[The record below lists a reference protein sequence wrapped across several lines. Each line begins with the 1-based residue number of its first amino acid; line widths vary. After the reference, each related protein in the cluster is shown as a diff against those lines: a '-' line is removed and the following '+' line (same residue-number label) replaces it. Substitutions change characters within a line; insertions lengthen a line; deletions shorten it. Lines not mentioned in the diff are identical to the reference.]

1 LLLAREPKQRYRL
14 IDISG
19 DCKEVIEMGVFF
31 SGRELID
38 IAIGIERNGASFYHS
53 VAESAESEVAKGV
66 YQYLADEERKHI
78 EVFQRMLGSVSDYR
92 PPETYTEE
100 YDLYL
105 RALINSRVFTDD
117 QTAYEMAQ
125 RVTGDAEA
133 IQIALGAE
141 KDSILF
147 YSEMRD
153 LVRRRDRKAVD
164 KIIEEERSHLRQL
177 SDLKNSLSKR

>member
-1 LLLAREPKQRYRL
+1 
-14 IDISG
+14 
-19 DCKEVIEMGVFF
+19 MGVLF

-38 IAIGIERNGASFYHS
+38 IAIGIERNGAAFYHS
-53 VAESAESEVAKGV
+53 LAKSTGNEIAKGA
-66 YQYLADEERKHI
+66 YQYLAGEEIKHI
-78 EVFQRMLGSVSDYR
+78 EVFQSMLGSVADYR

-105 RALINSRVFTDD
+105 RALIDSRVFTDD
-117 QTAYEMAQ
+117 QTAYDVAQ
-125 RVTGDAEA
+125 RVASDAEA

-147 YSEMRD
+147 YSEMRE
-153 LVRRRDRKAVD
+153 LVRRSDRELIN

-177 SDLKNSLSKR
+177 SELKGSLIKQ

>member
-1 LLLAREPKQRYRL
+1 
-14 IDISG
+14 
-19 DCKEVIEMGVFF
+19 MGVLF

-38 IAIGIERNGASFYHS
+38 IAIGIERNGAAFYHS
-53 VAESAESEVAKGV
+53 LAKSTGNEIAKGA
-66 YQYLADEERKHI
+66 YQYLAGEELKHI
-78 EVFQRMLGSVSDYR
+78 EVFQSMLGSVADYR

-105 RALINSRVFTDD
+105 RALIDSRVFTDD

-125 RVTGDAEA
+125 RVTSDAEA
-133 IQIALGAE
+133 IQIAMGAE

-147 YSEMRD
+147 YSEVRE
-153 LVRRRDRKAVD
+153 LVRRSDRELIN

-177 SDLKNSLSKR
+177 SELKGSLSKR

>member
-1 LLLAREPKQRYRL
+1 LLLVREPRQRYRL
-14 IDISG
+14 ISISR
-19 DCKEVIEMGVFF
+19 DYKEVMEMGVFF

-53 VAESAESEVAKGV
+53 LAKSAGSQIAKGV

-78 EVFQRMLGSVSDYR
+78 EVFQSMLGSVADYR

-105 RALINSRVFTDD
+105 RALVESRVFSDD
-117 QTAYEMAQ
+117 QTAYQMAQ

-133 IQIALGAE
+133 IHIALGAE

-153 LVRRRDRKAVD
+153 LVRRSDREVVD
-164 KIIEEERSHLRQL
+164 KIMKEERSHLRQL
-177 SDLKNSLSKR
+177 SDLRKNLSQR

>member
-1 LLLAREPKQRYRL
+1 
-14 IDISG
+14 
-19 DCKEVIEMGVFF
+19 MGVFF

-38 IAIGIERNGASFYHS
+38 IAIGIERNGAAFYHS
-53 VAESAESEVAKGV
+53 LAQSTSNEIAKVV
-66 YQYLADEERKHI
+66 YEYLAGEELKHI
-78 EVFQRMLGSVSDYR
+78 QVFQSMLSSVADYR

-105 RALINSRVFTDD
+105 RALVDSRVFTDD
-117 QTAYEMAQ
+117 QIAYDMAQ
-125 RVTGDAEA
+125 RVAGDAEA

-147 YSEMRD
+147 YSEMREF
-153 LVRRRDRKAVD
+153 VRRSDRELIT

-177 SDLKNSLSKR
+177 SELKRSLSKR

>member
-1 LLLAREPKQRYRL
+1 
-14 IDISG
+14 
-19 DCKEVIEMGVFF
+19 MGVLF

-38 IAIGIERNGASFYHS
+38 IAIGIERNGAAFYHS
-53 VAESAESEVAKGV
+53 VAESTGNEIAKGT
-66 YQYLADEERKHI
+66 YEYLAGEELKHI
-78 EVFQRMLGSVSDYR
+78 QVFQSMLGSVADYR
-92 PPETYTEE
+92 PPETYSEE

-105 RALINSRVFTDD
+105 RALIDSRVFPDD

-125 RVTGDAEA
+125 RVTSDAEA

-147 YSEMRD
+147 YSEMWA
-153 LVRRRDRKAVD
+153 LVRQSDRELVA

-177 SDLKNSLSKR
+177 SALKGSLSKR

>member
-1 LLLAREPKQRYRL
+1 
-14 IDISG
+14 
-19 DCKEVIEMGVFF
+19 MGVLF

-38 IAIGIERNGASFYHS
+38 IAIGIERNGAAFYHS
-53 VAESAESEVAKGV
+53 LAKSTGNEIAKGA
-66 YQYLADEERKHI
+66 YQYLAGEELKHI
-78 EVFQRMLGSVSDYR
+78 QVFQSMLGSVADYR
-92 PPETYTEE
+92 PPDTYTEE

-105 RALINSRVFTDD
+105 RALIDSRVFTDD

-125 RVTGDAEA
+125 RVNSDAEA

-147 YSEMRD
+147 YSEVRD
-153 LVRRRDRKAVD
+153 LVRRSDRELID

-177 SDLKNSLSKR
+177 SELKGSLIKQ

>member
-1 LLLAREPKQRYRL
+1 
-14 IDISG
+14 
-19 DCKEVIEMGVFF
+19 MGVLF

-38 IAIGIERNGASFYHS
+38 IAIGIERNGAAFYHS
-53 VAESAESEVAKGV
+53 LATSTGNEIAKGA
-66 YQYLADEERKHI
+66 YQYLAGEELKHI
-78 EVFQRMLGSVSDYR
+78 RVFQSMLGSVADYR

-105 RALINSRVFTDD
+105 RALIDSRVFTDD

-125 RVTGDAEA
+125 RVTSDAEA

-147 YSEMRD
+147 YSEMWA
-153 LVRRRDRKAVD
+153 LVRQSDRELVA

-177 SDLKNSLSKR
+177 SELKGSLSKR

>member
-1 LLLAREPKQRYRL
+1 
-14 IDISG
+14 
-19 DCKEVIEMGVFF
+19 MGVFF

-38 IAIGIERNGASFYHS
+38 IAIGIERNGAAFYHS
-53 VAESAESEVAKGV
+53 LAKSTGNEIAKGA
-66 YQYLADEERKHI
+66 YQYLAGEELKHI
-78 EVFQRMLGSVSDYR
+78 EVFQSMLGSVADYR

-105 RALINSRVFTDD
+105 RALIDSRVFTDD

-125 RVTGDAEA
+125 RVTSDAEA

-147 YSEMRD
+147 YSE
-153 LVRRRDRKAVD
+153 VRELIRRSDRELINR
-164 KIIEEERSHLRQL
+164 IIEEERSHLRQL
-177 SDLKNSLSKR
+177 SELKGSLSKR

>member
-1 LLLAREPKQRYRL
+1 
-14 IDISG
+14 
-19 DCKEVIEMGVFF
+19 MGVFF

-38 IAIGIERNGASFYHS
+38 IAIGIERNGAAFYHS
-53 VAESAESEVAKGV
+53 LAKSTGNEIAKGA
-66 YQYLADEERKHI
+66 YQYLAGEELKHI
-78 EVFQRMLGSVSDYR
+78 EVFQSMLGSVADYR

-105 RALINSRVFTDD
+105 RALIDSRVFTDD

-125 RVTGDAEA
+125 RVTSDAEA

-147 YSEMRD
+147 YSEVRD
-153 LVRRRDRKAVD
+153 LVRRSDRELIN

-177 SDLKNSLSKR
+177 SELKGSLSKR